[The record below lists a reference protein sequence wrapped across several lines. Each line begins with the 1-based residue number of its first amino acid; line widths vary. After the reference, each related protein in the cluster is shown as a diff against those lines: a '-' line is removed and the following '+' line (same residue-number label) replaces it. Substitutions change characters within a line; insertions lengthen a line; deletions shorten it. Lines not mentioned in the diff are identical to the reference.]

1 MIIPTI
7 IKVMKK
13 PIAII
18 LYLLTASVALFAQ
31 DYKVQSIEYLPD
43 VLKAQL
49 DQRRER
55 PNSGQQCAVLQIAT
69 QNISVEDRSSF
80 TFSPDLGS
88 YIPEKRI
95 ENSQWVLWVSPG
107 ITYLTIHSNLGDLD
121 IYFPDYLSG
130 EIESLKTYRITIV
143 GTKQAPPSQNYSNG
157 GYGSC
162 KIIFIPTPNDAA
174 IYLNGDSIVGT
185 GSRTV
190 PTHPGVNKWA
200 IEHPLYHSAEGSVE
214 LTRGKTDTL
223 IINLN
228 PAYGYLKILEGY
240 NLDENEELS
249 VYIDGVRKG
258 KVPFE
263 SEKLAQG
270 FYEVTLKAGDTIK
283 SLSQIE
289 VKEHLVS
296 INRADELCLNYEKTH
311 NFTNATDFETDSSF
325 NAKRTR
331 FYPITGKLTI
341 NTIPQATVN
350 IDSVDYGLSPITLD
364 NLSVGSHRIEI
375 SADKYTTL
383 IQEINVEEEKETPY
397 LFNLSHSCFATIITD
412 QEGDRVFIDSVFVGE
427 TPVTIERP
435 YGTYSVLITRLGRS
449 SEKGEIILT
458 PDNLEPT
465 FNFSLGQTVNIET
478 GNHRAKLYLDNKYIC
493 RAPNAIY
500 ILNGQHRIRAEHGW
514 AVGEQN
520 ILISKDTPIGSIN
533 IETHTQSPSSF
544 LSNGAFFLTGNL
556 GFLNKGGKTSYGLNI
571 GDICKGGQ
579 AGWFLSIMTNTDFI
593 TQPINKENLILNA
606 YLLADEE
613 GNISNGQQTSY
624 TGERSLIRASALFG
638 VALKVV
644 GPVYLRVGGG
654 YGLRRNA
661 WKTTD
666 DSWVIIDPVSWQDFE
681 GFLGL
686 QCFIYNIVINADTL
700 IPLQEVLIG
709 NKHLFEFRVGLGFC
723 LKHKK

>member
-1 MIIPTI
+1 
-7 IKVMKK
+7 MKK
-13 PIAII
+13 PIFII
-18 LYLLTASVALFAQ
+18 LYLLTASLALFAQ

-43 VLKAQL
+43 VLKAQI

-69 QNISVEDRSSF
+69 QNISVEDRSTFS
-80 TFSPDLGS
+80 FSPDLGS
-88 YIPEKRI
+88 FIPEIRL

-121 IYFPDYLSG
+121 IYFPDYLAG
-130 EIESLKTYRITIV
+130 DIESLKTYRITIV
-143 GTKQAPPSQNYSNG
+143 GTKQAAPSPNNFGNG

-162 KIIFIPTPNDAA
+162 KIVFIPTPDDAT
-174 IYLNGDSIVGT
+174 IYLNGDSLRP

-190 PTHPGVNKWA
+190 PTHPGFNKWA

-214 LTRGKTDTL
+214 LTRGQTDTL

-228 PAYGYLKILEGY
+228 PAYGYMKIQEGY
-240 NLDENEELS
+240 NSDENEELS
-249 VYIDGVRKG
+249 VYINGVPKG

-270 FYEVTLKAGDTIK
+270 FYEVTLKSGDTIK

-311 NFTNATDFETDSSF
+311 DVTDNTDFETDSTF
-325 NAKRTR
+325 NLKRTR

-341 NTIPQATVN
+341 NSIPQATIS
-350 IDSVDYGLSPITLD
+350 IDSVDYGLTPVTLD
-364 NLSVGSHRIEI
+364 NLSVGAHIIEL
-375 SADKYTTL
+375 SAEKYTTL
-383 IQEINVEEEKETPY
+383 IEKINVEEEKETPY
-397 LFNLSHSCFATIITD
+397 LFELDHSCFATIISD
-412 QEGDRVFIDSVFVGE
+412 QEGDRVYIDNSFVGQ

-435 YGTYSVLITRLGRS
+435 YGTYSVLVTRLGQS
-449 SEKGEIILT
+449 SEKGEITLT
-458 PDNLEPT
+458 ADNLEPT
-465 FNFSLGQTVNIET
+465 FDFSFGQTVNIET
-478 GNHRAKLYLDNKYIC
+478 GDHRARLYLDNEYIC
-493 RAPNAIY
+493 RAPNAVY

-520 ILISKDTPIGSIN
+520 IIVSKDNPVGSIN

-544 LSNGAFFLTGNL
+544 LSNGAFFVTGNL

-593 TQPINKENLILNA
+593 TQPINKENLIFNA
-606 YLLADEE
+606 HLLADGE
-613 GNISNGQQTSY
+613 GNISNGQQISY
-624 TGERSLIRASALFG
+624 TGERTLIRASALFG
-638 VALKVV
+638 VALKVA
-644 GPVYLRVGGG
+644 GPVYLRVSGG

-661 WKTTD
+661 WKTTE

-681 GFLGL
+681 GALGL
-686 QCFIYNIVINADTL
+686 QCCIYNIVINADAL
-700 IPLQEVLIG
+700 IPLQEVLTG
-709 NKHLFEFRVGLGFC
+709 NKQLFEYRVGLGFC